1 MLKHIGW
8 QHRAVVLTAVAALVA
23 AAMAT
28 GVSGASGAPSVR
40 GFDGTT
46 IKVAGMGIASNFA
59 GADIGTKARF
69 KRANDTNEIP
79 GVKFQYTEF
88 ADTNSD
94 PAVATSQARR
104 LVEQLGVF
112 AIVPDL
118 SAENPGPYLNQQH
131 VPYVGFA
138 IDGTY
143 CSSKPTTQ
151 LYGFGFSGCVLPAA
165 PNVMPDSYPQEYQYV
180 AKKTGKTHPS
190 ITIISNDTQS
200 GKNSAKYQA
209 TGAQGGGFKV
219 VYAKGNVPMTT
230 SDYSP
235 YIAQWLSSDGGKQPD
250 LIQCLLATQ
259 CLPIWDALKAGGFKG
274 TFQTPLGIDGF
285 AKTLSGTISTSFFNI
300 APNPGLT
307 QMKADFAAASAPATT
322 PIFSQETYFA
332 ADMFI
337 QALKTVVKKSGVKG
351 ITPEAVQKVL
361 ATQTWQIN
369 GLVGPIKYPA
379 ATVVSTPACGELI
392 TSSGT
397 APWTVIAPY
406 ACSSKQFKIDPK
418 FTGS

>member
-1 MLKHIGW
+1 VLKHIGW
-8 QHRAVVLTAVAALVA
+8 QHRAAVLTAVAALVA

-94 PAVATSQARR
+94 PAVATSEARR

-131 VPYVGFA
+131 VPYVGYA

-151 LYGFGFSGCVLPAA
+151 LYGFGFSGCAVPSAT
-165 PNVMPDSYPQEYQYV
+165 PVVPDGLAQEYQYV
-180 AKKTGKTHPS
+180 ATKTGKKHPS
-190 ITIISNDTQS
+190 ITLFSNDNQS
-200 GKNSAKYQA
+200 GKTSSKYGA
-209 TGAQGGGFKV
+209 TEALGAGFKV
-219 VYAKGNVPMTT
+219 VSSKGNVPMTT

-235 YIAQWLSSDGGKQPD
+235 YVAQWLASDGGKQPD
-250 LIQCLLATQ
+250 DIHCLLATQ
-259 CLPIWDALKAGGFKG
+259 CLPIFDALNAAGFKG
-274 TFQTPLGIDGF
+274 TFETPLGIDIF
-285 AKTLSGTISTSFFNI
+285 AKPLSGTIATNGFNTQ
-300 APNPGLT
+300 PNPGLT
-307 QMKADFAAASAPATT
+307 QMKADFTAVSAPATT
-322 PIFSQETYFA
+322 PIFSEETYFA

-337 QALKTVVKKSGVKG
+337 QGVKTVVQQHGRKG
-351 ITPEAVQKVL
+351 ITPEAVQKAL
-361 ATQTWQIN
+361 STQTWQIK
-369 GLVGPIKYPA
+369 GLVGPTKYPA
-379 ATVVSTPACGELI
+379 STVASTPVCGELI
-392 TSSGT
+392 KSSGT
-397 APWTVIAPY
+397 PPWTVIAPY
-406 ACSSKQFKIDPK
+406 ACSTKQYKVDPK